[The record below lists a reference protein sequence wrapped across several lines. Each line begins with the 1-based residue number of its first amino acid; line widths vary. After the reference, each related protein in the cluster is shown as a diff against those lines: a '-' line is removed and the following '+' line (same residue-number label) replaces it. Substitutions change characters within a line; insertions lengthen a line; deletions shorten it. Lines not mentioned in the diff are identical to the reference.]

1 MEDPQSEYSV
11 QLEIF
16 SGPLD
21 LLLHLIKK
29 HEVDIYDIPIARITK
44 QYLEYLNFLK
54 DVNLEIA
61 GDYMSMAA
69 ELGYIKSR
77 MLLPKIKEEGEE
89 EEQDP
94 REELVKR
101 LLEYEKYRNAAAELA
116 EMEILGKDVFPI
128 GYDPREMFGEP
139 IEETEFV
146 KFDLWSL
153 VDTFSEIYKSRKRSQ
168 TKEISLPS
176 QTYTV
181 EERKKQLVKTMRRKR
196 EVLFEDLFEEDKHRS
211 KLVVTFLSV
220 LELLKEGIL
229 EVFQPSFK
237 EPIRIILRE
246 QNER

>member
-1 MEDPQSEYSV
+1 
-11 QLEIF
+11 
-16 SGPLD
+16 
-21 LLLHLIKK
+21 
-29 HEVDIYDIPIARITK
+29 
-44 QYLEYLNFLK
+44 
-54 DVNLEIA
+54 
-61 GDYMSMAA
+61 MSMAA